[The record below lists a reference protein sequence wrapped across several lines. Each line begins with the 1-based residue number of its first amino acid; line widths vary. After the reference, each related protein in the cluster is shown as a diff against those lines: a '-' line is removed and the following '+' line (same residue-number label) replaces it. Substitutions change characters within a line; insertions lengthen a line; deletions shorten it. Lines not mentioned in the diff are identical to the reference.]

1 MRHTMLAAGAVALL
15 VACSPEQRETL
26 DSATGSID
34 STVRGALSVISI
46 DMGRG
51 AGTDRKITD
60 ETDTFSASDTI
71 YASVNTSGTVPDGAI
86 TGRWT
91 FPDGS
96 NIEQQA
102 EPVTTDTDADLLF
115 FLTKPEGLPL
125 GKYTFRVIVNGN
137 EVRSEDVTVR

>member
-1 MRHTMLAAGAVALL
+1 MRHTIISACAVTVLM
-15 VACSPEQRETL
+15 ACSPEQRETL

-34 STVRGALSVISI
+34 STIRGTLSVISI

-51 AGTDRKITD
+51 AGTDRKITE

-91 FPDGS
+91 FPDSS

-115 FLTKPEGLPL
+115 FLTKPEGLPT
-125 GKYTFRVIVNGN
+125 GKYTFRVIVNGR

>member
-1 MRHTMLAAGAVALL
+1 MRHTMLTAGAVALL

-34 STVRGALSVISI
+34 STIRGTLSVISV
-46 DMGRG
+46 DMGRSAG
-51 AGTDRKITD
+51 ADKKITQ

-91 FPDGS
+91 FPDS
-96 NIEQQA
+96 SDIEQQA
-102 EPVTTDTDADLLF
+102 EPVRTDSDADLLF
-115 FLTKPEGLPL
+115 FLTKPEGLPT
-125 GKYTFRVIVNGN
+125 GKYTFRVIVNGR
-137 EVRSEDVTVR
+137 EVRSEEVTVR

>member
-1 MRHTMLAAGAVALL
+1 MRHTIMAAGAVALL
-15 VACSPEQRETL
+15 MACSAEQRETI

-46 DMGRG
+46 DMGRS
-51 AGTDRKITD
+51 AGTDKKITQ

-86 TGRWT
+86 MGRWT

-102 EPVTTDTDADLLF
+102 EPVTSDTDADLLF
-115 FLTKPEGLPL
+115 FLTKPEGLPT
-125 GKYTFRVIVNGN
+125 GKYTFRVIVNGR